1 MDKVCDFVKVDIELI
16 SGFVVSGNVKVFVVV
31 WVNGLEFHADSN
43 NMGDFV
49 ILEEGKIAGIGVGT
63 KEKVFR
69 DFGHCG

>member
-1 MDKVCDFVKVDIELI
+1 MDKICDFVKVDIELI

-31 WVNGLEFHADSN
+31 WVNSLEFHANSD
-43 NMGDFV
+43 NMGDSV

-69 DFGHCG
+69 DFGHWG